1 MMKAIAWIA
10 ISGIATAL
18 GASSSHAQSGGAAVI
33 YANGN
38 FKGQRM
44 TLTGPL
50 QGLEKAFIAKSIRI
64 PAGQSWEF
72 CTGRTYSGC
81 KRVDQSVKAGVF
93 NIRSARPIAP
103 VVRATV
109 AAPNQSVRGVAS
121 EFFVSPRQGAVRLSI
136 PANSPEQMR
145 EKATAF
151 CRAAG
156 WRQAVHAKLQEG
168 SGVYYLVDVLCANE
182 DS

>member
-1 MMKAIAWIA
+1 MKALAWIA
-10 ISGIATAL
+10 FAGVAAGL
-18 GASSSHAQSGGAAVI
+18 AAGPGHAQSGGAAVI
-33 YANGN
+33 YSNGH
-38 FKGQRM
+38 FKGQSM

-50 QGLEKAFIAKSIRI
+50 QGLEKAFVAKSIQI
-64 PAGQSWEF
+64 PDGQSWEF
-72 CTGRTYSGC
+72 CTGRTFSGC
-81 KRVDQSVKAGVF
+81 KRVDKTIKAGVF

-103 VVRATV
+103 VVRASV

-121 EFFVSPRQGAVRLSI
+121 EFFVSPREGAGRLSI
-136 PANSPEQMR
+136 PSNSPEQMR
-145 EKATAF
+145 DKANAF

-156 WRQAVHAKLQEG
+156 WRQSVHAKLQEG